1 MESEGKRCEQ
11 ADARHPTHRHKHYKG
26 TYTGIEGHSSTLKR
40 F

>member
-11 ADARHPTHRHKHYKG
+11 ADARHPTHRHKHKG